1 MCHPASVHGP
11 VRLAAPLLCLSL
23 VLAACTSGT
32 GDASDGARD
41 STTAPADPSPTT
53 TTRPGPAVTPPELTV
68 TGPVAGTPQTSN
80 TAGMD
85 ETGYVE
91 EEYFVSGSAG
101 SFDAAGPL
109 ADDGRWTL
117 AERDTAPFT
126 TRILVRRPADPAAAS
141 GTVVVEWNNVSAGF
155 DSTPDWSF
163 TSAEMMRAGHVSI
176 GVSAQK
182 QGVDGEGPGL
192 VGALGSSLA
201 SSDPGRYGSLSHPG
215 DDYSYDLFRQIGA
228 LAKAGPAQGL
238 DPLQG
243 FPRDHVIA
251 VGESQSAFRLTA
263 YVNGLQA
270 LEPVFDGFLIHSR
283 GGGSATYDGSGGV
296 AAATDGSIRIR
307 DDRDVPVF
315 VFSTETD
322 LTLLGYAAARQPDTD
337 RFRSW
342 EVAGTAHADAHILG
356 GADPAR
362 VAEALGCDQPVN
374 DGPQHLALKAALAHL
389 VEWVVDGTPPPRGEP
404 ISLDADGAIVRDDDG
419 NAVGGVRLPAVEVP
433 VATLS
438 GEPVGDSVL
447 CRLFGSTTPFPPE
460 ELTARY
466 GSKDAYLA
474 AYGEAYDRS
483 VTAGVA
489 LAADRATALAKAAT
503 VDFG

>member
-1 MCHPASVHGP
+1 MHARFRPAIAVIAS
-11 VRLAAPLLCLSL
+11 LAF
-23 VLAACTSGT
+23 LAACTGSDGD
-32 GDASDGARD
+32 GDAA
-41 STTAPADPSPTT
+41 STSMPASVPEETT
-53 TTRPGPAVTPPELTV
+53 TVTEPAAPQVVAPDLTV
-68 TGPVAGTPQTSN
+68 TGPIAGTPQTTS
-80 TAGMD
+80 TGGMD
-85 ETGYVE
+85 AAGYVE
-91 EEYFVSGSAG
+91 EEYFVAG
-101 SFDAAGPL
+101 TARAFDAAEPL
-109 ADDGRWTL
+109 TDDGHWALTG
-117 AERDTAPFT
+117 RDTAPFT
-126 TRILVRRPADPAAAS
+126 TRILVRRPVDPAAAS
-141 GTVVVEWNNVSAGF
+141 GTVIVEWNNVSAGF

-163 TSAEMMRAGHVSI
+163 TSAEMMRSGHVYI

-263 YVNGLQA
+263 YANGLQA
-270 LEPVFDGFLIHSR
+270 LDPVFDGFLIHSR
-283 GGGSATYDGSGGV
+283 GGGSATFDESGDV
-296 AAATDGSIRIR
+296 AAATDGSIHIR
-307 DDRDVPVF
+307 DDLDVPVF

-337 RFRSW
+337 RFRGW

-389 VEWVVDGTPPPRGEP
+389 VDWVVDGTPPPRGEP
-404 ISLDADGAIVRDDDG
+404 ISLDAGGAIVRDDDG
-419 NAVGGVRLPAVEVP
+419 NARGGIRLPAVEVP

-483 VTAGVA
+483 VAAGFA
-489 LAADRATALAKAAT
+489 LAADRATALAEAAK